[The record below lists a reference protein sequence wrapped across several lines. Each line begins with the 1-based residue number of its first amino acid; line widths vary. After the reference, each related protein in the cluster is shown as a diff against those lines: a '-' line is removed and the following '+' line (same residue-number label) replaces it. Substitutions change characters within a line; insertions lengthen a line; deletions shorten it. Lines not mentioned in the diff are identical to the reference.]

1 MTPRDTGGH
10 APATTVVQVRTEG
23 EVDDES
29 VAYLRAKLAV
39 LFDRPEIVG
48 SGGEVRI
55 AKATAHHVEQPW
67 SATAEIRVG
76 SDLLVVQAREASAHE
91 LADRLQ
97 DRLRSRMER
106 VVHHTDTGRR
116 SATPPPWRGGPGDHQ
131 EQDEAEPTT

>member
-1 MTPRDTGGH
+1 MTPRDTGGD
-10 APATTVVQVRTEG
+10 APTTTVVQVRAEG

-39 LFDRPEIVG
+39 LFDRPEVVG
-48 SGGEVRI
+48 SRGEVRI
-55 AKATAHHVEQPW
+55 ARAAAHHAEQPW
-67 SATAEIRVG
+67 SATAEVHVG
-76 SDLLVVQAREASAHE
+76 NDLLVVQAREASAHE

-106 VVHHTDTGRR
+106 VVHHTDTARR

-131 EQDEAEPTT
+131 EQDQAESTA